1 MNKKVGII
9 VSIIIIIIVIAT
21 LGFLYF
27 MTDTFKSN
35 KQLFWQYSSSSSQLV
50 KMISSENAQNQKA
63 WKESHSYTSKGD
75 LSISLTKETG
85 TKTIKLGTTTKHNQN
100 TGRTYSDMT
109 LHNGENELLKGSY
122 INSDNIYALY
132 CKDIYEPYYIG
143 LRKDDLK
150 ELASK
155 LEIDERLTKILA
167 VENINDLTELE
178 MKCLLDAYA
187 KILSDSI
194 PNEKYTKTQKN
205 TIQIND
211 KNYEVVGYRLQ
222 LNQEDIKQIL
232 KKLLNKTKEDEQIL
246 NILDKIIYKKE
257 SNAVSIIEE
266 IESELETIELSETNI
281 TITVYNVEKNLTKIQ
296 INYNEEMEYNLDI
309 DESQEN
315 KKKVA
320 IKGNS
325 KGEENANGMQMT
337 IEKQMLDN
345 MTLYITNI
353 SDNKGK
359 NKITMN
365 TSLGNISND
374 KIENSSKITIIDDN
388 AKIETSY
395 YQTIQAETEQI
406 DIQELTNQSAVIIN
420 NYPKEQLDIF
430 FNGIEKKIEEVIPD
444 KMGQLNIQ
452 MTDSNDRFIL
462 FGRYCVVCFC
472 SDEYKWNRTIY
483 QYNRNVH
490 ISSK

>member
-9 VSIIIIIIVIAT
+9 VSIIVIIIVIAT

-35 KQLFWQYSSSSSQLV
+35 KQLFWKYSSSSSQLV

-109 LHNGENELLKGSY
+109 LYNGENELLKGSY

-155 LEIDERLTKILA
+155 LETDERLTKIFA

-178 MKCLLDAYA
+178 MRSLLDAYA

-211 KNYEVVGYRLQ
+211 KNYEAVGYRLQ

-232 KKLLNKTKEDEQIL
+232 KNLLNKTKEDEQIL
-246 NILDKIIYKKE
+246 NILDKIIYTE
-257 SNAVSIIEE
+257 ENNAVSIIEE
-266 IESELETIELSETNI
+266 IESKLETIELSETNL

-325 KGEENANGMQMT
+325 KGEENANGMQMA

-353 SDNKGK
+353 ADNKGK
-359 NKITMN
+359 HKITMN

-395 YQTIQAETEQI
+395 YQTTQAETEEI

-462 FGRYCVVCFC
+462 FGMYYVICFC
-472 SDEYKWNRTIY
+472 SNEYKWNRTIY
-483 QYNRNVH
+483 
-490 ISSK
+490 